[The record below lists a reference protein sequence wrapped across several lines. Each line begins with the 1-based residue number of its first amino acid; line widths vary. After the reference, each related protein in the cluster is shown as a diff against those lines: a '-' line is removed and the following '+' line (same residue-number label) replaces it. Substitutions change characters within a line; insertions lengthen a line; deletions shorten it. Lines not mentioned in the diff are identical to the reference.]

1 MAGALAGKEGRGK
14 KWVRLGVM
22 GRLQRSRGGAA
33 HKGRKEGTG
42 QDKDSETDGLP
53 MGLIQGI

>member
-22 GRLQRSRGGAA
+22 GRLQRSRRGRGAQ
-33 HKGRKEGTG
+33 RKEGTG

>member
-22 GRLQRSRGGAA
+22 GRLQRSRRGRGAQ
-33 HKGRKEGTG
+33 RKEGTG

-53 MGLIQGI
+53 MGLI